1 MNRPPPP
8 SILTSTSPPE
18 RPCKNLPT
26 IETAPSYPN
35 QQTTHQ
41 YRPKMILETIVTSQ
55 SLAGKVHIAP
65 MGVHVEGGELLVM
78 PFRPS
83 ATLDNILAT
92 GCAVLNH
99 TDDVRVFAGCL
110 TGRRDWPLTESDR
123 VRTKRLAYSLSHV
136 ELELVRAQP
145 DEMRP
150 RLHCRAVHEAN
161 HAPFRGFNRAQFSVL
176 EAAILVS
183 RLGLLPWSKVES
195 ELDYLRIGLEKCAG
209 EREREAWGWLM
220 ETIEE
225 FRPCR
230 TDKGENA

>member
-1 MNRPPPP
+1 
-8 SILTSTSPPE
+8 
-18 RPCKNLPT
+18 
-26 IETAPSYPN
+26 
-35 QQTTHQ
+35 
-41 YRPKMILETIVTSQ
+41 MILETIVTSQ
-55 SLAGKVHIAP
+55 SPAGKVHIAP
-65 MGVHVEGGELLVM
+65 MGVHLAGDELLVM

-83 ATLDNILAT
+83 ATLENILAT

-123 VRTKRLAYSLSHV
+123 VRTKRLADSLSHV
-136 ELELVRAQP
+136 ELELIRAEE
-145 DEMRP
+145 DETRP
-150 RLHCRAVHEAN
+150 KLHCRAVHEAN

-183 RLGLLPWSKVES
+183 RLEFLPWGKVEA

-220 ETIEE
+220 ESIAE
-225 FRPCR
+225 FRR
-230 TDKGENA
+230 LRSGTEKDA